1 MGIKNVIAFMT
12 DWNAGRFRA
21 IENFGA
27 ACIEFDLP
35 FELDSPQISAFIDR
49 LDECFYAPATL
60 DCQWG
65 TLQHVARELN
75 FDIDHEHFMHFKA
88 VKADCREETDCRI
101 PVSRELLIEVCN
113 AAMVTRHAWQELCSF
128 ALGLFQ

>member
-1 MGIKNVIAFMT
+1 MGIQNVIAFMT
-12 DWNAGRFRA
+12 DWNASQFRA

-49 LDECFYAPATL
+49 CFYAPATL

-65 TLQHVARELN
+65 TLRRVARELN
-75 FDIDHEHFMHFKA
+75 FDIDHEHF
-88 VKADCREETDCRI
+88 I
-101 PVSRELLIEVCN
+101 
-113 AAMVTRHAWQELCSF
+113 
-128 ALGLFQ
+128 

>member
-1 MGIKNVIAFMT
+1 MAVQVCTILNEMGIQNVIAFVT
-12 DWNAGRFRA
+12 DWNASRFRA

-49 LDECFYAPATL
+49 LDECFYVPATL

-65 TLQHVARELN
+65 TL
-75 FDIDHEHFMHFKA
+75 
-88 VKADCREETDCRI
+88 
-101 PVSRELLIEVCN
+101 
-113 AAMVTRHAWQELCSF
+113 
-128 ALGLFQ
+128 